1 MRQLRAGGD
10 GLVSRMAAARI
21 APSGDDFVLTP
32 PVVAPMIARAMTTQP
47 NAEPIEPLTL
57 ARREAVWSGEIPL
70 TALPRLTA
78 EVVEAGGDEHG
89 SIDVALK
96 FFRDA
101 DGRAR
106 TRGHVAAVVVLTCQ
120 RCLEPV
126 AHQLDVAIELWL
138 VQNEA
143 QAKLLSADQE
153 AYVLPGE
160 RVLVADLI
168 EDDML
173 LALPEQ
179 VCPRPEDCP
188 NAPAL
193 AYPAAAP
200 DAEPQGSR
208 KGPFAQLAQLNRR
221 PGDE

>member
-1 MRQLRAGGD
+1 MNRLHTDGD
-10 GLVSRMAAARI
+10 GRVSRMAALGI
-21 APSGDDFVLTP
+21 APSGDDFALTP
-32 PVVAPMIARAMTTQP
+32 LERPPMIARAMTTQP
-47 NAEPIEPLTL
+47 KAEPIEPLKL

-78 EVVEAGGDEHG
+78 EVVEAAGDEHG
-89 SIDVALK
+89 KIDVALN

-106 TRGHVAAVVVLTCQ
+106 IRGRVSAVVVLTCQ

-179 VCPRPEDCP
+179 VCPSPEDCP
-188 NAPAL
+188 NAPTL
-193 AYPAAAP
+193 VYPAAVP
-200 DAEPQGSR
+200 DAGTQGSR
-208 KGPFAQLAQLNRR
+208 KGPFDQLAQLKRR
-221 PGDE
+221 RRDE